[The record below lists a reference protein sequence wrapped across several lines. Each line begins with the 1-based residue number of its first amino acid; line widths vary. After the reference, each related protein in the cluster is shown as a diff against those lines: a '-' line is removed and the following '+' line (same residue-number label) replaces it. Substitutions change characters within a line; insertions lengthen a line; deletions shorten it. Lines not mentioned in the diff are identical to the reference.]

1 MKIVRKDGIEYER
14 VKCKNINYDKKVCIK
29 LSTTQ
34 LEEAKEKCQE
44 LDISFAELVRRSL
57 DLLMKQNVTNENN

>member
-14 VKCKNINYDKKVCIK
+14 VKRKNMNYDKKVCIK